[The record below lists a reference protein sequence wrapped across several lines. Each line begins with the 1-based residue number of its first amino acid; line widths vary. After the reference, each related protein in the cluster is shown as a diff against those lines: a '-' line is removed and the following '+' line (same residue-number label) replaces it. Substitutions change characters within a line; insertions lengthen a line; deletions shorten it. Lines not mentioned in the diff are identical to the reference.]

1 MIFFEDPSTYF
12 WIPLLKTWQ
21 PILLWIKGFE
31 SPTSP
36 IIGVDP
42 GGVAYSPRHGP
53 IQSNGHVMYAST
65 QRCIL
70 TKYYPERNYIL
81 FLCSVWSGHL
91 KKKCFWD
98 LLTFS
103 SIANQR
109 ATQNNCYIESDFR
122 ESSITPCWSPLVFWN
137 TH

>member
-1 MIFFEDPSTYF
+1 MIFFEDPSTYIF
-12 WIPLLKTWQ
+12 LDPSLENLTTHKY
-21 PILLWIKGFE
+21 PIKGFE

-42 GGVAYSPRHGP
+42 GGVAYSPGHGP

-81 FLCSVWSGHL
+81 FL
-91 KKKCFWD
+91 
-98 LLTFS
+98 
-103 SIANQR
+103 
-109 ATQNNCYIESDFR
+109 
-122 ESSITPCWSPLVFWN
+122 
-137 TH
+137 